1 MQLYEYTIY
10 VQFLRR
16 AGQVR
21 DEDADLKQCDML
33 LSPSHGCNG
42 GPKVVHMTER
52 TYRRQKTGN
61 FLRSHSK
68 LYYCIVLGRGRGWGE
83 YRTKNYCGPYPSCL
97 MSRVAT
103 CKMCINLRIVS
114 TQFFFT
120 TGKSLSP
127 SALPM
132 HLSYLRTDMSWFHFI
147 RSGDLN
153 T

>member
-83 YRTKNYCGPYPSCL
+83 YRTKNYCGLYPSCL
-97 MSRVAT
+97 MSRVNT

-114 TQFFFT
+114 TQFFFYNRQMIPLPFCPPNASVVFT
-120 TGKSLSP
+120 YRY
-127 SALPM
+127 ALV
-132 HLSYLRTDMSWFHFI
+132 SR
-147 RSGDLN
+147 
-153 T
+153 